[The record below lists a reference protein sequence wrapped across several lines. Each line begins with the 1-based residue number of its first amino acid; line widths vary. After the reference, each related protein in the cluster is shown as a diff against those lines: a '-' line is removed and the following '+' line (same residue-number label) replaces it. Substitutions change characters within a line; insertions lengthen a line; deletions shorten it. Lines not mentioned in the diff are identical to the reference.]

1 MNSISVR
8 NPINWSTIILFVLG
22 FWLSSSLLLD
32 CLVIPGLLAAGMMTQ
47 PGFASAGYLIFGTF
61 NRLELLAAATALTG
75 CLVFRHQHNF
85 PHRQEIWSLVLGTIL
100 LAIPLVYTYILTPEM
115 SSLGLS
121 LGVTNPISQDMST
134 MTLMHGIYW
143 VLEISKLI
151 IGSILLRWFYRSS
164 CTLV

>member
-1 MNSISVR
+1 MNTISTR
-8 NPINWSTIILFVLG
+8 NPINWSTVILFVLG

-61 NRLELLAAATALTG
+61 NHLELLAAATALTG
-75 CLVFRHQHNF
+75 CLVFRYQHNF
-85 PHRQEIWSLVLGTIL
+85 SHRQEVLSLVFGIIL
-100 LAIPLVYTYILTPEM
+100 LAIALVYTYILTPEM

-121 LGVTNPISQDMST
+121 LDIANPVATNSSMT
-134 MTLMHGIYW
+134 MMHGIYW
-143 VLEISKLI
+143 GLEATKLI
-151 IGSILLRWFYRSS
+151 VGSVLLRWFYRSS